1 MLKNPEKVKAVVS
14 YEPGTEFVFPED
26 DLPSV
31 ATSANDAANIS
42 LSQSISVERFA
53 LLTKMPIT
61 IYLRRLH
68 FGRQPTLASQRRI
81 KRIHMAQACQPP
93 RRRSQR
99 CVLA

>member
-1 MLKNPEKVKAVVS
+1 MLKNPEKVKAVVY

-42 LSQSISVERFA
+42 LSQSISAERFA
-53 LLTKMPIT
+53 LLTKIPIV

-68 FGRQPTLASQRRI
+68 LGRQPALGITASD
-81 KRIHMAQACQPP
+81 
-93 RRRSQR
+93 
-99 CVLA
+99 

>member
-1 MLKNPEKVKAVVS
+1 MLKNPEKVKAVIY

-42 LSQSISVERFA
+42 LSQSISAERFA
-53 LLTKMPIT
+53 LLTKMPIV

-68 FGRQPTLASQRRI
+68 FGRQPTLGITASD
-81 KRIHMAQACQPP
+81 
-93 RRRSQR
+93 
-99 CVLA
+99 